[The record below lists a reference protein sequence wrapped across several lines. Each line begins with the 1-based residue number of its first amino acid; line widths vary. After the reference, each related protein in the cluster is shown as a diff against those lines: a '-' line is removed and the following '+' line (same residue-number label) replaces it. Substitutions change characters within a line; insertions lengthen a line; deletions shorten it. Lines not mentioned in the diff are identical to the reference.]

1 MKIKYFFIG
10 FLGAVLYLTSCEAP
24 KMLYSWNN
32 YDETSYKYLKNSDEK
47 STEQLITTYRN
58 LIEKQ
63 TGTRKTV
70 PPGIYADYGFILLQ
84 AGKTEEGK
92 AMLEKEFAL
101 YPESKVF
108 IGRILKMFDK

>member
-1 MKIKYFFIG
+1 MKKKLLFIG
-10 FLGAVLYLTSCEAP
+10 MVTTLFLTSCSMP
-24 KMLYSWNN
+24 KTLYSWGN
-32 YDETSYKYLKNSDEK
+32 YDDTSYKYLKNGDEK
-47 STEQLITTYRN
+47 STEQLIETYKQ

-84 AGKTEEGK
+84 TGKTEEGK
-92 AMLEKEFAL
+92 AMLEKEIAL

-108 IGRILKMFDK
+108 IDQILNKSEK